1 MNDVDLSK
9 CSDDDLIRLVK
20 AVEIKNTRVHFAK
33 NCHRNT
39 KGERLEFSR
48 FRHMLDLYNSVSP
61 HIVIVG
67 AAQVGKTDWLIVDTF
82 AASYNNL
89 SVFFVL
95 PKVDFLIA
103 YSKEKIKKPL
113 SLSPEYKLLNKESI
127 SESIQ
132 FLQFGSG
139 LIKIVGG
146 NVPSDFTSF
155 SADCLDGDS
164 LITTTLGDIRIKDLH
179 RYVRQD
185 IILSSDSEGHY
196 HTNRLT
202 CWMKKEPKWVNRYVF
217 SNGKYLDA
225 TPDHKIWTSV
235 GWLPIEVAATQLRSL
250 AVGTFQ
256 MPVVFITSVEPV
268 GVKEVFDISVENDHS
283 FFANGVKVHNC
294 YTIDEIDKCDSMDN
308 IELGYSR
315 LQGSIYKFTRIV
327 SNPTTKEAPI
337 WQHFLNSDQKV
348 WKCPCQ
354 ECGEFSEINWF
365 ASIVNE
371 VEDGAGNVISH
382 ILRDTEWRVGCGR
395 DIYIKCPKPECT
407 GNIDRFH
414 PDCFWEAQNP
424 ESKIS
429 GFHMPSLISPLSSVE
444 QGWAEYSNGLQNP
457 SKMAKFYS
465 MFLALPYAPVGSKIT
480 TNLLFNCVGK
490 TPAAQFSVSCQ
501 LPDHAAIPQGTHK
514 GPCSMGIDT
523 SPNHIDIRISSN
535 ESGKRKMVYVG
546 KIDCQGQSVD
556 FVEARLHNLVEL
568 YNVNCAVIDIGPEK
582 LLAMGFAKNAKC
594 PVWLCKFL
602 GRGEERLM
610 KYNYGDMIISIDRTE
625 ALDRTYAQLKTA
637 KNLLPTNYPYI
648 MQGAYVS
655 EMTALVREVSEDS
668 KGNIRYSWTKGTD
681 HAFLADTYDIL
692 AFDIIQEDVITGE
705 QCIFVG

>member
-113 SLSPEYKLLNKESI
+113 SLSPEYKLLNRESI

-155 SADCLDGDS
+155 SAD
-164 LITTTLGDIRIKDLH
+164 
-179 RYVRQD
+179 
-185 IILSSDSEGHY
+185 
-196 HTNRLT
+196 
-202 CWMKKEPKWVNRYVF
+202 
-217 SNGKYLDA
+217 
-225 TPDHKIWTSV
+225 
-235 GWLPIEVAATQLRSL
+235 
-250 AVGTFQ
+250 
-256 MPVVFITSVEPV
+256 
-268 GVKEVFDISVENDHS
+268 
-283 FFANGVKVHNC
+283 C

-354 ECGEFSEINWF
+354 ECGEFFELNWF

-705 QCIFVG
+705 QCVFVG

>member
-1 MNDVDLSK
+1 MSSLDLSK

-39 KGERLEFSR
+39 KGEKLEFSR

-61 HIVIVG
+61 NIVIVG

-82 AASYNNL
+82 ATAFNNL

-113 SLSPEYKLLNKESI
+113 SASPEYRAINKESI
-127 SESIQ
+127 TEAIQMIQ
-132 FLQFGSG
+132 FGPG

-155 SADCLDGDS
+155 SADL
-164 LITTTLGDIRIKDLH
+164 
-179 RYVRQD
+179 YV
-185 IILSSDSEGHY
+185 
-196 HTNRLT
+196 
-202 CWMKKEPKWVNRYVF
+202 
-217 SNGKYLDA
+217 
-225 TPDHKIWTSV
+225 
-235 GWLPIEVAATQLRSL
+235 
-250 AVGTFQ
+250 
-256 MPVVFITSVEPV
+256 
-268 GVKEVFDISVENDHS
+268 
-283 FFANGVKVHNC
+283 
-294 YTIDEIDKCDSMDN
+294 IDEIDKCDSMDN
-308 IELGYSR
+308 IEMGYSR
-315 LQGSIYKFTRIV
+315 LQGSIYKFSRIV
-327 SNPTTKEAPI
+327 SNPTTKEGPI
-337 WQHFLNSDQKV
+337 WQHYLKSDQRV

-354 ECGEFSEINWF
+354 KCGKFFELDWF
-365 ASIVNE
+365 KSVVNE
-371 VEDGAGNVISH
+371 VEDGSGNVISH
-382 ILRDTEWRVGCGR
+382 ILRDTEWRVGIGR
-395 DIYIKCPKPECT
+395 DIYIKCPDSECG

-414 PDCFWEAQNP
+414 PDCFWESQNP
-424 ESKIS
+424 DSKIE
-429 GFHMPSLISPLSSVE
+429 GYHMPSLISPLSSVE
-444 QGWAEYSNGLQNP
+444 QGWAEYSHGLQNP

-465 MFLALPYAPVGSKIT
+465 MFLALPYAPVGSKVT

-490 TPAAQFSVSCQ
+490 TPESQFSVNCQ
-501 LPDHAAIPQGTHK
+501 FPDHATIPEGTHK

-535 ESGKRKMVYVG
+535 ERGKRKFVYVG

-556 FVEARLHNLVEL
+556 SVEAKLHYLVEL
-568 YNVNCAVIDIGPEK
+568 YNVSCAVIDIGPEK

-610 KYNYGDMIISIDRTE
+610 KYNFGDMIISIDRTE

-668 KGNIRYSWTKGTD
+668 KGNIKYSWTKGTD

-692 AFDIIQEDVITGE
+692 AFDIIQEDIITGE
-705 QCIFVG
+705 QCVFVG